1 MICGLIWFDVAT
13 FVAKCVTAYLRS
25 DNVQTILVENASRF
39 ARDHIVQG
47 LGHRLLQKEGIDLIP
62 VDAPEYFTED
72 TPTANLIRQILGVI
86 SEFDKAVTVQRLKSA
101 RDRKSEKIARRVE
114 GRKGYGIT
122 HPDLVKEAKRLRRKN
137 PITGR
142 RRSLR
147 KIADELAVAGYT
159 RPDGLPFN
167 AQTIKNMIA

>member
-1 MICGLIWFDVAT
+1 M
-13 FVAKCVTAYLRS
+13 
-25 DNVQTILVENASRF
+25 
-39 ARDHIVQG
+39 
-47 LGHRLLQKEGIDLIP
+47 
-62 VDAPEYFTED
+62 
-72 TPTANLIRQILGVI
+72 
-86 SEFDKAVTVQRLKSA
+86 TVQRLKSA
-101 RDRKSEKIARRVE
+101 RDRKSEKIGRRVE